1 MSISDSV
8 RSQYHAALA
17 MMDGVVA
24 ACPAAVWDDASDQ
37 NRTWL
42 VVYHA
47 LLYTDLYL
55 HPTHDSYEPWEHA
68 RVELRGMGEPEAGT
82 APYSRAEM
90 QAYVNLIHS
99 RVDQIVP
106 ELDWTAESGF
116 DWIPLDKLELQ
127 FYSIRHLQQHIG
139 ELAERLWV
147 RAGIEVDWI
156 GRV

>member
-1 MSISDSV
+1 MSISDAV

-24 ACPAAVWDDASDQ
+24 ACPATVWDDTADQ

-55 HPTHDSYEPWEHA
+55 HPTHEGYEEWELG
-68 RVELRGMGEPEAGT
+68 RVELRGMGRPEEDT
-82 APYSRAEM
+82 TPYTRAEM
-90 QAYVNLIHS
+90 LAYINLIHI

-106 ELDWTAESGF
+106 ELDWEGESGF

-147 RAGIEVDWI
+147 RAGVEVSWV
-156 GRV
+156 GQV